1 MPPRHAPA
9 LLAFAL
15 CLITLAVNLQAPLY
29 ITYADLSG
37 QGAAATAVAFSGY
50 VLGVLPVLLALGG
63 LADRVGRRPLI
74 IAALLVSML
83 ATLLMLLAPSLQTLG
98 LARLL
103 LGLGT
108 GLASATATAYMGE
121 LMGPSNSARAANWV
135 TASTSL
141 GFGLGAALTSLFLLR
156 GPSLTPGS
164 FHLQLLLAALAVML
178 VWRLPDPRPAQRSA
192 MLRLPCYRPGS
203 VVYGLAILLAWACV
217 GLVIAL
223 LPGILR
229 QHGLSDWS
237 GFSTF
242 CVISCGLLFQ
252 PLARR
257 MSSAR
262 ATLLGLLIL
271 PCSYA
276 LLAWGAHAG
285 QLLAVLAGAVTAS
298 SACYGF
304 IYLGGLAAVNERAGN
319 EKTRA
324 SAGFFLLA
332 YLGFSLPVIFTGV
345 MSDRLGAGVA
355 LAVFGVGLGLGCV
368 GVGMA
373 LIRQARSSR
382 RTYGDTPRVQDE
394 PTSSSNRAIN
404 PAGVCLCKASGDT
417 DGALLARN
425 ACRERDSS
433 PST

>member
-1 MPPRHAPA
+1 MPPRSNPA

-37 QGAAATAVAFSGY
+37 QGAAATAVAFSAY
-50 VLGVLPVLLALGG
+50 VVGVLPVLLALGG

-74 IAALLVSML
+74 IAALLLSML
-83 ATLLMLLAPSLQTLG
+83 ATLLMLVAPGLQTLA
-98 LARLL
+98 LARLV

-108 GLASATATAYMGE
+108 GLATATATAYMGE
-121 LMGPSNSARAANWV
+121 LMGGASSARAANWV

-164 FHLQLLLAALAVML
+164 FHLQLLLAGIALVL
-178 VWRLPDPRPAQRSA
+178 TWRLPDPRPAQRGA
-192 MLRLPCYRPGS
+192 MLRLPFYPRGS
-203 VVYGLAILLAWACV
+203 AVYGLAILLAWAGT

-242 CVISCGLLFQ
+242 CVTSCGLLFQ

-257 MSSAR
+257 MASTK
-262 ATLLGLLIL
+262 ATLLGLAIL

-276 LLAWGAHAG
+276 LLAWGANAG
-285 QLLAVLAGAVTAS
+285 QLGAVLLGAVAAS

-304 IYLGGLAAVNERAGN
+304 IYLGGLAAVNQLAGS

-332 YLGFSLPVIFTGV
+332 YLGFSVPVIFTGV
-345 MSDRLGAGVA
+345 LSDRLGSGMALLMFGGVLLLGCAAVA
-355 LAVFGVGLGLGCV
+355 LALVVS
-368 GVGMA
+368 A
-373 LIRQARSSR
+373 
-382 RTYGDTPRVQDE
+382 
-394 PTSSSNRAIN
+394 
-404 PAGVCLCKASGDT
+404 
-417 DGALLARN
+417 
-425 ACRERDSS
+425 RDSAHS
-433 PST
+433 EPLRLQ

>member
-1 MPPRHAPA
+1 MPNRYAPA

-15 CLITLAVNLQAPLY
+15 CIITLAVNLQAPLY

-37 QGAAATAVAFSGY
+37 RGAAATAVAFSGY

-74 IAALLVSML
+74 LAALGLSML
-83 ATLLMLLAPSLQTLG
+83 ATLLMLLAPSLETLG
-98 LARLL
+98 VARLF

-121 LMGPSNSARAANWV
+121 LMAGSDSSRAANWV

-141 GFGLGAALTSLFLLR
+141 GFGLGAALTSLFLLA

-164 FHLQLLLAALAVML
+164 FHLQLLLAFIAIVL
-178 VWRLPDPRPAQRSA
+178 VWRLPDPRPAQRTA
-192 MLRLPCYRPGS
+192 MLRLPCYPAGS
-203 VVYGLAILLAWACV
+203 LAYGFAILLAWACV

-229 QHGLSDWS
+229 QHGLSAWS

-252 PLARR
+252 PMARR
-257 MSSAR
+257 LPNAQ
-262 ATLLGLLIL
+262 ATLLGLAIL

-276 LLAWGAHAG
+276 LLAWGADSGA
-285 QLLAVLAGAVTAS
+285 LLAVLLGAVAAS

-304 IYLGGLAAVNERAGN
+304 IYLGGLAAVNQLAGS

-332 YLGFSLPVIFTGV
+332 YMGFSLPVIFTGLL
-345 MSDRLGAGVA
+345 SDALGAGVA
-355 LAVFGVGLGLGCV
+355 LIAFGAVLLTGC
-368 GVGMA
+368 
-373 LIRQARSSR
+373 LIVAAMLHLSARKQH
-382 RTYGDTPRVQDE
+382 VE
-394 PTSSSNRAIN
+394 A
-404 PAGVCLCKASGDT
+404 
-417 DGALLARN
+417 
-425 ACRERDSS
+425 AC
-433 PST
+433 

>member
-1 MPPRHAPA
+1 PRSNPA

-37 QGAAATAVAFSGY
+37 QGAAATAVAFSAY
-50 VLGVLPVLLALGG
+50 VVGVLPVLLALGG

-74 IAALLVSML
+74 IAALLLSML
-83 ATLLMLLAPSLQTLG
+83 ATLLMLVAPGLQTLA
-98 LARLL
+98 LARLV

-108 GLASATATAYMGE
+108 GLATATATAYMGE
-121 LMGPSNSARAANWV
+121 LMGGASSARAANWV

-164 FHLQLLLAALAVML
+164 FHLQLLLAGVALVL
-178 VWRLPDPRPAQRSA
+178 TWRLPDPRPAQRGA
-192 MLRLPCYRPGS
+192 MLRLPFYPRGS
-203 VVYGLAILLAWACV
+203 AVYGLAILLAWAGT

-229 QHGLSDWS
+229 QHGLSAWS

-242 CVISCGLLFQ
+242 CVTSCGLLFQ

-257 MSSAR
+257 MASIK
-262 ATLLGLLIL
+262 ATLLGLAIL

-276 LLAWGAHAG
+276 LLAWGANAG
-285 QLLAVLAGAVTAS
+285 HLGAVLLGAVAAS

-304 IYLGGLAAVNERAGN
+304 IYLGGLAAVNQLAGS

-332 YLGFSLPVIFTGV
+332 YLGFSVPVIFTGLL
-345 MSDRLGAGVA
+345 SDRLGSGMALLMFGGVLLLGCAAVA
-355 LAVFGVGLGLGCV
+355 LALVVS
-368 GVGMA
+368 A
-373 LIRQARSSR
+373 
-382 RTYGDTPRVQDE
+382 
-394 PTSSSNRAIN
+394 
-404 PAGVCLCKASGDT
+404 
-417 DGALLARN
+417 
-425 ACRERDSS
+425 RDSAHNES
-433 PST
+433 LRLQ

>member
-1 MPPRHAPA
+1 MPSNPA

-37 QGAAATAVAFSGY
+37 QGATATAVAFSGY

-74 IAALLVSML
+74 LAALLLSML

-98 LARLL
+98 LARLC

-121 LMGPSNSARAANWV
+121 LMGADSSARAANWV

-164 FHLQLLLAALAVML
+164 FHLQLALAAVALAL
-178 VWRLPDPRPAQRSA
+178 VWRLPDPRPTQRSA
-192 MLRLPCYRPGS
+192 MLRLPGYPTGS

-229 QHGLSDWS
+229 QHGLSAWS

-257 MSSAR
+257 MACAK
-262 ATLLGLLIL
+262 ATLLGLGIL
-271 PCSYA
+271 PSSYA
-276 LLAWGAHAG
+276 LLAWGADRG
-285 QLLAVLAGAVTAS
+285 QLGAVLLGAVAAS

-304 IYLGGLAAVNERAGN
+304 IYLGGLAAVNQLAGS
-319 EKTRA
+319 EKTRS

-332 YLGFSLPVIFTGV
+332 YLGFSVPVIFTGV
-345 MSDRLGAGVA
+345 LSDQLGPRVALLVFGGVLVLGCAAVA
-355 LAVFGVGLGLGCV
+355 LALVLSV
-368 GVGMA
+368 
-373 LIRQARSSR
+373 
-382 RTYGDTPRVQDE
+382 RTNPLWE
-394 PTSSSNRAIN
+394 P
-404 PAGVCLCKASGDT
+404 
-417 DGALLARN
+417 
-425 ACRERDSS
+425 ACRR
-433 PST
+433 

>member
-1 MPPRHAPA
+1 MPSRYSPA

-50 VLGVLPVLLALGG
+50 VVGVLPVLLALGG

-74 IAALLVSML
+74 LAALMLSMV
-83 ATLLMLLAPSLQTLG
+83 ATLLMLFAPSLQTLG
-98 LARLL
+98 VARFF

-108 GLASATATAYMGE
+108 GLASTTATAYMAE
-121 LMGPSNSARAANWV
+121 LMGTGSSARAANWV

-164 FHLQLLLAALAVML
+164 FHLQLLLGAVAVLL

-192 MLRLPCYRPGS
+192 MLRLPCYPGGS

-229 QHGLSDWS
+229 QHNLSAWS

-257 MSSAR
+257 MSSR
-262 ATLLGLLIL
+262 TATLLGLAIL

-276 LLAWGAHAG
+276 LLAWGAESG
-285 QLLAVLAGAVTAS
+285 RLWAVLAGAVAAS

-304 IYLGGLAAVNERAGN
+304 IYLGGLAAVNELAGA

-332 YLGFSLPVIFTGV
+332 YLGFSVPVILTGV
-345 MSDRLGAGVA
+345 LSDRLGSGVA
-355 LAVFGVGLGLGCV
+355 LLGFGGVLLLGCV
-368 GVGMA
+368 AVAGALQGVGQSA
-373 LIRQARSSR
+373 QQASSH
-382 RTYGDTPRVQDE
+382 
-394 PTSSSNRAIN
+394 
-404 PAGVCLCKASGDT
+404 
-417 DGALLARN
+417 
-425 ACRERDSS
+425 
-433 PST
+433 

>member
-1 MPPRHAPA
+1 MPTHHAPA

-74 IAALLVSML
+74 LVALALSMI
-83 ATLLMLLAPSLQTLG
+83 ATLIMLLSPSLASLSV
-98 LARLL
+98 ARLF

-108 GLASATATAYMGE
+108 GLASATATAYMSE
-121 LMGPSNSARAANWV
+121 LMTPGESDRAATWV
-135 TASTSL
+135 TACTSL

-156 GPSLTPGS
+156 GPTLTPGS
-164 FHLQLLLAALAVML
+164 FHLQLILAAAALVL
-178 VWRLPDPRPAQRSA
+178 VWRLPDPRPTQRSA
-192 MLRLPCYRPGS
+192 MLRLPCYPSGS
-203 VVYGLAILLAWACV
+203 LAYGLAILLAWACV

-229 QHGLSDWS
+229 QHGLSAWS

-257 MSSAR
+257 VASAR

-276 LLAWGAHAG
+276 LLAWGADSG
-285 QLLAVLAGAVTAS
+285 NLAGVLMGAVAAS

-304 IYLGGLAAVNERAGN
+304 IYLGGLAAVNKLAGQ

-332 YLGFSLPVIFTGV
+332 YLGFSLPVIFTGLL
-345 MSDRLGAGVA
+345 SDRLGPRLALIVFGGVLLLGCAAVA
-355 LAVFGVGLGLGCV
+355 LALWLASVRSPARHRRPSGC
-368 GVGMA
+368 A
-373 LIRQARSSR
+373 
-382 RTYGDTPRVQDE
+382 
-394 PTSSSNRAIN
+394 
-404 PAGVCLCKASGDT
+404 
-417 DGALLARN
+417 
-425 ACRERDSS
+425 
-433 PST
+433 PS

>member
-1 MPPRHAPA
+1 MPTRHAPA

-74 IAALLVSML
+74 LVALALSMI
-83 ATLLMLLAPSLQTLG
+83 ATLIMLLSPSLASLG
-98 LARLL
+98 VARLF

-108 GLASATATAYMGE
+108 GMASATATAYMSE
-121 LMGPSNSARAANWV
+121 LMTPGESDRAATWV

-156 GPSLTPGS
+156 GPTLTPGS
-164 FHLQLLLAALAVML
+164 FHLQLILAAAALAL
-178 VWRLPDPRPAQRSA
+178 VWRLPDPRPTQRNA
-192 MLRLPCYRPGS
+192 MLRLPCYPSGS
-203 VVYGLAILLAWACV
+203 LAYGLAILLAWACV

-229 QHGLSDWS
+229 QHGLSAWS

-257 MSSAR
+257 MASAR
-262 ATLLGLLIL
+262 ATLVGLLIL

-276 LLAWGAHAG
+276 LLAWGADSG
-285 QLLAVLAGAVTAS
+285 NLLGVLMGAVAAS

-304 IYLGGLAAVNERAGN
+304 LYLGGLAAVNQLAGQ

-332 YLGFSLPVIFTGV
+332 YLGFSLPVIFTGLL
-345 MSDRLGAGVA
+345 SDRLGSRLALIVFGGVLLLGCAAVA
-355 LAVFGVGLGLGCV
+355 LALWLVSVRSPARHRRPSGC
-368 GVGMA
+368 A
-373 LIRQARSSR
+373 
-382 RTYGDTPRVQDE
+382 
-394 PTSSSNRAIN
+394 
-404 PAGVCLCKASGDT
+404 
-417 DGALLARN
+417 
-425 ACRERDSS
+425 
-433 PST
+433 PS

>member
-1 MPPRHAPA
+1 MPSAPA
-9 LLAFAL
+9 RLAFAL

-74 IAALLVSML
+74 VAALALSMI
-83 ATLLMLLAPSLQTLG
+83 ATVLMLLAPSLQTLG
-98 LARLL
+98 LARLF

-121 LMGPSNSARAANWV
+121 LMGSEQSPRAANWV

-164 FHLQLLLAALAVML
+164 FHLQLLLAALAVVL
-178 VWRLPDPRPAQRSA
+178 VWRLPDPRPAQHNP
-192 MLRLPCYRPGS
+192 MLRLPCYPRGS
-203 VVYGLAILLAWACV
+203 VAYGLAILLAWACV

-223 LPGILR
+223 LPSILR
-229 QHGLSDWS
+229 QHGLSAWS

-252 PLARR
+252 PMARR
-257 MSSAR
+257 LSSR
-262 ATLLGLLIL
+262 TATLLGLLIL
-271 PCSYA
+271 PCSYSV
-276 LLAWGAHAG
+276 LAWGADSG
-285 QLLAVLAGAVTAS
+285 QLSAVLLGAVAAS

-304 IYLGGLAAVNERAGN
+304 IYLGGLAAVNRLAGS

-332 YLGFSLPVIFTGV
+332 YLGFSLPVIFTGLL
-345 MSDRLGAGVA
+345 SDRLGSRMA
-355 LAVFGVGLGLGCV
+355 LLVFGGVLVVGCAAVGL
-368 GVGMA
+368 A
-373 LIRQARSSR
+373 LCWSGRALSPASQLPQGSR
-382 RTYGDTPRVQDE
+382 
-394 PTSSSNRAIN
+394 
-404 PAGVCLCKASGDT
+404 
-417 DGALLARN
+417 
-425 ACRERDSS
+425 
-433 PST
+433 

>member
-1 MPPRHAPA
+1 MPLR
-9 LLAFAL
+9 LAFAL

-29 ITYADLSG
+29 TLYADLSG
-37 QGAAATAVAFSGY
+37 RGAGGTAVAFASY
-50 VLGVLPVLLALGG
+50 VLGVLPVLLFLGG
-63 LADRVGRRPLI
+63 LPDRLGKRALILAALGLSI
-74 IAALLVSML
+74 IATL
-83 ATLLMLLAPSLQTLG
+83 AMLLSPSLETLA

-108 GLASATATAYMGE
+108 SLASTIATAYMTE
-121 LMGPSNSARAANWV
+121 LMEDGDSRRAASWV

-156 GPSLTPGS
+156 GPSLAPGS
-164 FHLQLLLAALAVML
+164 FYLHLLLAALAIGLTV
-178 VWRLPDPRPAQRSA
+178 RLPDPRSSQRTA
-192 MLRLPCYRPGS
+192 MLRLPCYPAGS
-203 VVYGLAILLAWACV
+203 LAYGLAILLAWACS

-257 MSSAR
+257 LPSRR
-262 ATLLGLLIL
+262 ATLLGLGIL

-276 LLAWGAHAG
+276 VLAWGAQNG
-285 QLLAVLAGAVTAS
+285 QLLAVLLGAVAAS

-304 IYLGGLAAVNERAGN
+304 IYLGGLAAVNALASH

-332 YLGFSLPVIFTGV
+332 YLGFSLPVIVTGLL
-345 MSDRLGAGVA
+345 SDRWGTHTALLVFGLALLLGCLSVA
-355 LAVFGVGLGLGCV
+355 LGLRRSAHHAQAVQVP
-368 GVGMA
+368 
-373 LIRQARSSR
+373 IR
-382 RTYGDTPRVQDE
+382 
-394 PTSSSNRAIN
+394 
-404 PAGVCLCKASGDT
+404 
-417 DGALLARN
+417 
-425 ACRERDSS
+425 
-433 PST
+433 

>member
-1 MPPRHAPA
+1 MHTRHAPA

-29 ITYADLSG
+29 ITYAELSG
-37 QGAAATAVAFSGY
+37 RGAAATAVAFSGY

-74 IAALLVSML
+74 LAALVLSMV
-83 ATLLMLLAPSLQTLG
+83 ATLIMLLAPSLEALG
-98 LARLL
+98 VARLC

-108 GLASATATAYMGE
+108 GLASATATAYMDE
-121 LMGPSNSARAANWV
+121 LMGGGGSGHAATWV

-141 GFGLGAALTSLFLLR
+141 GFGLGAALTSVFLLH

-164 FHLQLLLAALAVML
+164 FHLQLLLAGLALVL
-178 VWRLPDPRPAQRSA
+178 VWRLPDPCPAGRNP
-192 MLRLPCYRPGS
+192 MLRLPYYPAGS
-203 VVYGLAILLAWACV
+203 LAYGLAILLAWACV

-229 QHGLSDWS
+229 QHGLSAWS

-252 PLARR
+252 PMARR
-257 MSSAR
+257 LASAQ

-271 PCSYA
+271 PCSYGV
-276 LLAWGAHAG
+276 LAWGADSG
-285 QLLAVLAGAVTAS
+285 NLAGVLLGAIAAS

-304 IYLGGLAAVNERAGN
+304 IYLGGLAAVNRLAGS

-332 YLGFSLPVIFTGV
+332 YLGFSVPVIFTGV
-345 MSDRLGAGVA
+345 LSDRLGSRVA
-355 LAVFGVGLGLGCV
+355 LMVFGVVLSVGCAMV
-368 GVGMA
+368 SRILWKVSRA
-373 LIRQARSSR
+373 SRRQAGSHAAP
-382 RTYGDTPRVQDE
+382 D
-394 PTSSSNRAIN
+394 
-404 PAGVCLCKASGDT
+404 AGGQ
-417 DGALLARN
+417 GAHN
-425 ACRERDSS
+425 A
-433 PST
+433 P

>member
-1 MPPRHAPA
+1 MPPRSNPA

-37 QGAAATAVAFSGY
+37 QGAAATAVAFSAY
-50 VLGVLPVLLALGG
+50 VVGVLPVLLALGG

-74 IAALLVSML
+74 IAALLLSML
-83 ATLLMLLAPSLQTLG
+83 ATLLMLLAPGLQTLA
-98 LARLL
+98 LARLV

-108 GLASATATAYMGE
+108 GLATATATAYMGE
-121 LMGPSNSARAANWV
+121 LMGGASSARAANWV

-164 FHLQLLLAALAVML
+164 FHLQLVLAGIALVL
-178 VWRLPDPRPAQRSA
+178 TWRLPDPRPAQRGA
-192 MLRLPCYRPGS
+192 MLRLPFYPRGS
-203 VVYGLAILLAWACV
+203 AVYGLAILLAWAGT

-229 QHGLSDWS
+229 QHGLSAWS

-242 CVISCGLLFQ
+242 CVTSCGLLFQ

-257 MSSAR
+257 MASTK
-262 ATLLGLLIL
+262 ATLLGLAIL

-276 LLAWGAHAG
+276 LLAWGANAG
-285 QLLAVLAGAVTAS
+285 QLGAVLLGAVAAS

-304 IYLGGLAAVNERAGN
+304 IYLGGLAAVNQLAGS

-332 YLGFSLPVIFTGV
+332 YLGFSVPVIFTGV
-345 MSDRLGAGVA
+345 LSDRLGSGMALLMFGGVLLLGCAAVA
-355 LAVFGVGLGLGCV
+355 LALVVS
-368 GVGMA
+368 A
-373 LIRQARSSR
+373 
-382 RTYGDTPRVQDE
+382 
-394 PTSSSNRAIN
+394 
-404 PAGVCLCKASGDT
+404 
-417 DGALLARN
+417 
-425 ACRERDSS
+425 RDSAYS
-433 PST
+433 DPLRLQ

>member
-1 MPPRHAPA
+1 MPPRSNPA

-37 QGAAATAVAFSGY
+37 QGAAATAVAFSAY
-50 VLGVLPVLLALGG
+50 VVGVLPVLLALGG

-74 IAALLVSML
+74 IAALLLSML
-83 ATLLMLLAPSLQTLG
+83 ATLLMLVAPGLQTLA
-98 LARLL
+98 LARLV

-108 GLASATATAYMGE
+108 GLATATATAYMGE
-121 LMGPSNSARAANWV
+121 LMGGASSARAANWV

-164 FHLQLLLAALAVML
+164 FHLQLLLAGIALVL
-178 VWRLPDPRPAQRSA
+178 TWRLPDPRPAQRGA
-192 MLRLPCYRPGS
+192 MLRLPFYPRGS
-203 VVYGLAILLAWACV
+203 AVYGLAILLAWAGT

-229 QHGLSDWS
+229 QHGLSAWS

-242 CVISCGLLFQ
+242 CVTSCGLLFQ

-257 MSSAR
+257 MASTK
-262 ATLLGLLIL
+262 ATLLGLAIL

-276 LLAWGAHAG
+276 LLAWGANAG
-285 QLLAVLAGAVTAS
+285 HLGAVLLGAVAAS

-304 IYLGGLAAVNERAGN
+304 IYLGGLAAVNQLAGS

-332 YLGFSLPVIFTGV
+332 YLGFSVPVIFTGV
-345 MSDRLGAGVA
+345 LSDRLGSGMALLMFGGVLLLGCAAVA
-355 LAVFGVGLGLGCV
+355 LALVVS
-368 GVGMA
+368 A
-373 LIRQARSSR
+373 
-382 RTYGDTPRVQDE
+382 
-394 PTSSSNRAIN
+394 
-404 PAGVCLCKASGDT
+404 
-417 DGALLARN
+417 
-425 ACRERDSS
+425 RDSAHS
-433 PST
+433 EPLRLQ

>member
-1 MPPRHAPA
+1 MPPRSNPA

-37 QGAAATAVAFSGY
+37 QGAAATAVAFSAY
-50 VLGVLPVLLALGG
+50 VVGVLPVLLALGG

-74 IAALLVSML
+74 IAALLLSML
-83 ATLLMLLAPSLQTLG
+83 ATLLMLVAPGLQTLA
-98 LARLL
+98 LARLV

-108 GLASATATAYMGE
+108 GLATATATAYMGE
-121 LMGPSNSARAANWV
+121 LMGGASSTRAANWV

-164 FHLQLLLAALAVML
+164 FHLQLLLAGVALVL
-178 VWRLPDPRPAQRSA
+178 TWRLPDPRPAQRGA
-192 MLRLPCYRPGS
+192 MLRLPFYPRGS
-203 VVYGLAILLAWACV
+203 AVYGMAILLAWAGT

-229 QHGLSDWS
+229 QHGLSAWS

-242 CVISCGLLFQ
+242 CVTSCGLLFQ

-257 MSSAR
+257 MASIK
-262 ATLLGLLIL
+262 ATLLGLAIL

-276 LLAWGAHAG
+276 LLAWGANAG
-285 QLLAVLAGAVTAS
+285 HLGAVLLGAVAAS

-304 IYLGGLAAVNERAGN
+304 IYLGGLAAVNQLAGS

-332 YLGFSLPVIFTGV
+332 YLGFSVPVIFTGLL
-345 MSDRLGAGVA
+345 SDRLGSGMALLMFGGVLLLGCAAVA
-355 LAVFGVGLGLGCV
+355 LALVVS
-368 GVGMA
+368 A
-373 LIRQARSSR
+373 
-382 RTYGDTPRVQDE
+382 
-394 PTSSSNRAIN
+394 
-404 PAGVCLCKASGDT
+404 
-417 DGALLARN
+417 
-425 ACRERDSS
+425 RDSAHNES
-433 PST
+433 LRLQ

>member
-1 MPPRHAPA
+1 MPRAPTR
-9 LLAFAL
+9 LAFAL

-74 IAALLVSML
+74 VAALLLSMI
-83 ATLLMLLAPSLQTLG
+83 ATVLMLLAPNLQTLG
-98 LARLL
+98 LARLF

-121 LMGPSNSARAANWV
+121 LMGSDGSARAANWV

-164 FHLQLLLAALAVML
+164 FHLHLLLATAALVL

-192 MLRLPCYRPGS
+192 MLRLPCYPRGS
-203 VVYGLAILLAWACV
+203 VAYGLAILLAWACV

-229 QHGLSDWS
+229 QHGLSAWS

-242 CVISCGLLFQ
+242 CVISCGVLFQ
-252 PLARR
+252 PMARR
-257 MSSAR
+257 LSSLK
-262 ATLLGLLIL
+262 ATLLGLAIL

-276 LLAWGAHAG
+276 VLAWGADSG
-285 QLLAVLAGAVTAS
+285 QLGAVL
-298 SACYGF
+298 
-304 IYLGGLAAVNERAGN
+304 LAATAPSS
-319 EKTRA
+319 TC
-324 SAGFFLLA
+324 LL
-332 YLGFSLPVIFTGV
+332 YT
-345 MSDRLGAGVA
+345 SDAA
-355 LAVFGVGLGLGCV
+355 
-368 GVGMA
+368 
-373 LIRQARSSR
+373 
-382 RTYGDTPRVQDE
+382 DE
-394 PTSSSNRAIN
+394 
-404 PAGVCLCKASGDT
+404 
-417 DGALLARN
+417 
-425 ACRERDSS
+425 
-433 PST
+433 

>member
-1 MPPRHAPA
+1 MPTRHAPA

-74 IAALLVSML
+74 LVALALSMI
-83 ATLLMLLAPSLQTLG
+83 ATLIMLLSPSLASLG
-98 LARLL
+98 VARLF

-108 GLASATATAYMGE
+108 GLASATATAYMSE
-121 LMGPSNSARAANWV
+121 LMRPGESDRAAIWV

-156 GPSLTPGS
+156 GQTLTPGS
-164 FHLQLLLAALAVML
+164 FHLQLALATFALAL
-178 VWRLPDPRPAQRSA
+178 VWRLPDPRPTQRSA
-192 MLRLPCYRPGS
+192 MLRLPCYPSGS
-203 VVYGLAILLAWACV
+203 LAYGLAILLAWACV

-229 QHGLSDWS
+229 QHGLSAWS

-257 MSSAR
+257 MASAR

-276 LLAWGAHAG
+276 LLAWGADSG
-285 QLLAVLAGAVTAS
+285 NLPGVLMGAVAAS

-304 IYLGGLAAVNERAGN
+304 IYLGGLAAVNQLAGQ

-324 SAGFFLLA
+324 CAGFFLLA
-332 YLGFSLPVIFTGV
+332 YLGFSLPVIFTGLL
-345 MSDRLGAGVA
+345 SDRLGSRLALIVFGGVLLLGCAAVA
-355 LAVFGVGLGLGCV
+355 LALWLVSVRSPARHRRPSGC
-368 GVGMA
+368 A
-373 LIRQARSSR
+373 
-382 RTYGDTPRVQDE
+382 
-394 PTSSSNRAIN
+394 
-404 PAGVCLCKASGDT
+404 
-417 DGALLARN
+417 
-425 ACRERDSS
+425 
-433 PST
+433 PS

>member
-1 MPPRHAPA
+1 MPNRHAPA

-15 CLITLAVNLQAPLY
+15 CIITLAVNLQAPLY

-37 QGAAATAVAFSGY
+37 RGAAATAVAFSGY

-74 IAALLVSML
+74 LAALGLSML
-83 ATLLMLLAPSLQTLG
+83 ATLLMLLAPSLETLG
-98 LARLL
+98 VARLF

-121 LMGPSNSARAANWV
+121 LMAGSDSSRAANWV

-141 GFGLGAALTSLFLLR
+141 GFGLGAALTSLFLLA

-164 FHLQLLLAALAVML
+164 FHLQLLLAFIAIVL
-178 VWRLPDPRPAQRSA
+178 VWRLPDPRPAQRTA
-192 MLRLPCYRPGS
+192 MLRLPCYPAGS
-203 VVYGLAILLAWACV
+203 LAYGFAILLAWACV

-229 QHGLSDWS
+229 QHGLSAWS

-252 PLARR
+252 PMARR
-257 MSSAR
+257 LPSAQ
-262 ATLLGLLIL
+262 ATLLGLAIL

-276 LLAWGAHAG
+276 LLAWGADRGALH
-285 QLLAVLAGAVTAS
+285 AVLFGAVAAS

-304 IYLGGLAAVNERAGN
+304 IYLGGLAAVNQLAGS

-332 YLGFSLPVIFTGV
+332 YMGFSLPVIFTGLL
-345 MSDRLGAGVA
+345 SDALGARVA
-355 LAVFGVGLGLGCV
+355 LIAFGAVLLTGC
-368 GVGMA
+368 
-373 LIRQARSSR
+373 LIVAAMLHLSARKQ
-382 RTYGDTPRVQDE
+382 RVE
-394 PTSSSNRAIN
+394 A
-404 PAGVCLCKASGDT
+404 
-417 DGALLARN
+417 
-425 ACRERDSS
+425 AC
-433 PST
+433 

>member
-1 MPPRHAPA
+1 MPSNPA

-29 ITYADLSG
+29 ITYAYLSG
-37 QGAAATAVAFSGY
+37 QGATATAVAFSGY

-63 LADRVGRRPLI
+63 LADRIGRRPLI
-74 IAALLVSML
+74 LAALLLSML

-98 LARLL
+98 LARLC

-121 LMGPSNSARAANWV
+121 LMGADSSARAANWV

-164 FHLQLLLAALAVML
+164 FHLQLALAAVALAL
-178 VWRLPDPRPAQRSA
+178 VWRLPDPRPTQRSA
-192 MLRLPCYRPGS
+192 MLRLPGYPTGS

-229 QHGLSDWS
+229 QHGLSAWS

-257 MSSAR
+257 MACAK
-262 ATLLGLLIL
+262 ATLLGLGIL

-276 LLAWGAHAG
+276 LLAWGADRG
-285 QLLAVLAGAVTAS
+285 QLGAVLLGAVAAS

-304 IYLGGLAAVNERAGN
+304 IYLGGLAAVSQLAGS
-319 EKTRA
+319 EKTRG

-332 YLGFSLPVIFTGV
+332 YLGFSVPVIFTGV
-345 MSDRLGAGVA
+345 LSDQLGPRVALLAFGGVLVLGCAAVA
-355 LAVFGVGLGLGCV
+355 LALVLS
-368 GVGMA
+368 
-373 LIRQARSSR
+373 AR
-382 RTYGDTPRVQDE
+382 
-394 PTSSSNRAIN
+394 
-404 PAGVCLCKASGDT
+404 ASP
-417 DGALLARN
+417 LAQS
-425 ACRERDSS
+425 C
-433 PST
+433 

>member
-1 MPPRHAPA
+1 MPPRSNPA

-37 QGAAATAVAFSGY
+37 QGAAATAVAFSAY
-50 VLGVLPVLLALGG
+50 VVGVLPVLLALGG

-74 IAALLVSML
+74 IAALLLSML
-83 ATLLMLLAPSLQTLG
+83 ATLLMLVAPGLQTLA
-98 LARLL
+98 LARLV

-108 GLASATATAYMGE
+108 GLATATATAYMGE
-121 LMGPSNSARAANWV
+121 LMGGASSARAANWV

-164 FHLQLLLAALAVML
+164 FHLQLLLAGVALVL
-178 VWRLPDPRPAQRSA
+178 TWRLPDPRPAQRGA
-192 MLRLPCYRPGS
+192 MLRLPFYPRGS
-203 VVYGLAILLAWACV
+203 AVYGLAILLAWAGT

-229 QHGLSDWS
+229 QHGLSAWS

-242 CVISCGLLFQ
+242 CVTSCGLLFQ

-257 MSSAR
+257 MASIK
-262 ATLLGLLIL
+262 ATLLGLAIL

-276 LLAWGAHAG
+276 LLAWGANAG
-285 QLLAVLAGAVTAS
+285 HLGAVLLGAVAAS

-304 IYLGGLAAVNERAGN
+304 IYLGGLAAVNQLAGS

-332 YLGFSLPVIFTGV
+332 YLGFSVPVIFTGLL
-345 MSDRLGAGVA
+345 SDRLGSGMALLMFGGVLLLGCAAVA
-355 LAVFGVGLGLGCV
+355 LALVVS
-368 GVGMA
+368 A
-373 LIRQARSSR
+373 
-382 RTYGDTPRVQDE
+382 
-394 PTSSSNRAIN
+394 
-404 PAGVCLCKASGDT
+404 
-417 DGALLARN
+417 
-425 ACRERDSS
+425 RDSAHNES
-433 PST
+433 LRLQ

>member
-1 MPPRHAPA
+1 MPSNPA

-37 QGAAATAVAFSGY
+37 QGATATAVAFSGY

-74 IAALLVSML
+74 LAALLLSML

-98 LARLL
+98 LARLC

-121 LMGPSNSARAANWV
+121 LMGADSSARAANWV

-164 FHLQLLLAALAVML
+164 FHLQLALAPVALAL
-178 VWRLPDPRPAQRSA
+178 VWRLPDPRPTQRSA
-192 MLRLPCYRPGS
+192 MLRLPGYPTGS

-229 QHGLSDWS
+229 QHGLSAWS

-257 MSSAR
+257 MACAK
-262 ATLLGLLIL
+262 ATLLGLGIL

-276 LLAWGAHAG
+276 LLAWGADRG
-285 QLLAVLAGAVTAS
+285 QLGAVLLGAVAAS

-304 IYLGGLAAVNERAGN
+304 IYLGGLAAVNQLAGS
-319 EKTRA
+319 EKTRG

-332 YLGFSLPVIFTGV
+332 YLGFSVPVIFTGV
-345 MSDRLGAGVA
+345 LSDQLGPRVALLAFGGVLVLGCAAVA
-355 LAVFGVGLGLGCV
+355 LALVLS
-368 GVGMA
+368 
-373 LIRQARSSR
+373 AR
-382 RTYGDTPRVQDE
+382 
-394 PTSSSNRAIN
+394 
-404 PAGVCLCKASGDT
+404 ASP
-417 DGALLARN
+417 LAQS
-425 ACRERDSS
+425 C
-433 PST
+433 

>member
-1 MPPRHAPA
+1 MPTRHAPA

-29 ITYADLSG
+29 IAYADLSG
-37 QGAAATAVAFSGY
+37 RGAAATAVAFSGY

-74 IAALLVSML
+74 LAALVLSML
-83 ATLLMLLAPSLQTLG
+83 ATLIMLLSPG
-98 LARLL
+98 LASLGVARLF

-108 GLASATATAYMGE
+108 GLASATATAYMSE
-121 LMGPSNSARAANWV
+121 LMAPDDSGQAATWV

-141 GFGLGAALTSLFLLR
+141 GFGLGAALTSVFLLA
-156 GPSLTPGS
+156 GPTMTPGS
-164 FHLQLLLAALAVML
+164 FHLQLALAALALLL
-178 VWRLPDPRPAQRSA
+178 VWRLPDPRATQRNA
-192 MLRLPCYRPGS
+192 MLRLPLYPTGS
-203 VVYGLAILLAWACV
+203 LAYGLAILLAWACV

-229 QHGLSDWS
+229 QHGLSAWS

-257 MSSAR
+257 LASAR

-276 LLAWGAHAG
+276 LLAWGADSG
-285 QLLAVLAGAVTAS
+285 NLAGVLLGAVAAS

-304 IYLGGLAAVNERAGN
+304 IYLGGLAAVNALAGS

-332 YLGFSLPVIFTGV
+332 YLGFSLPVIFTGLL
-345 MSDRLGAGVA
+345 SDRLGSRMALQVFGGVLLLGCAAVA
-355 LAVFGVGLGLGCV
+355 LALWR
-368 GVGMA
+368 A
-373 LIRQARSSR
+373 SRASSR
-382 RTYGDTPRVQDE
+382 RCGGSTGPLPQR
-394 PTSSSNRAIN
+394 SN
-404 PAGVCLCKASGDT
+404 
-417 DGALLARN
+417 
-425 ACRERDSS
+425 
-433 PST
+433 